1 MPRLPYDS
9 DLNDQEYECIAPYI
23 AQKSGP
29 GRKRTIDIR
38 ERPFN
43 KELIDYD
50 RFEYILAVL
59 IDGAPYE
66 RRVYTNRPLS
76 DGYE

>member
-1 MPRLPYDS
+1 MIGARS
-9 DLNDQEYECIAPYI
+9 TQCTKG
-23 AQKSGP
+23 KSAS
-29 GRKRTIDIR
+29 K
-38 ERPFN
+38 RPFN